1 MNTPGAAPGT
11 ETLGRSRSAMSVRP
25 APPPKKCPVH
35 CNSLWSLWYGLLTLA
50 LQAYVVYKCVT
61 RFLTYIALP
70 WPEDKQ
76 PYLELNL
83 YVGLVGAGVVL
94 LPFFFISF
102 MFKIGNLPNDGYK
115 LGYNL
120 STCSMDPPS
129 VLARSAG
136 REFYKYLFSKS
147 FDCRTCS
154 KCLAPRRSYLVIH
167 PPGLFLLFPASEDHY
182 RGQAN
187 RGWLLIPR
195 LVSLATSLLYFQLLI
210 TLILM

>member
-1 MNTPGAAPGT
+1 MSVGGVPGAPGAT
-11 ETLGRSRSAMSVRP
+11 DTLGRSRSAMSMRSTRA

-35 CNSLWSLWYGLLTLA
+35 CNSLWSLWYGVLTLA

-120 STCSMDPPS
+120 STCSLDPPS

-136 REFYKYLFSKS
+136 LVRNAWHHGGPTSS
-147 FDCRTCS
+147 FIH
-154 KCLAPRRSYLVIH
+154 LVSSFC
-167 PPGLFLLFPASEDHY
+167 FLLPRIIIEAKLIEVGFLS
-182 RGQAN
+182 RG
-187 RGWLLIPR
+187 L
-195 LVSLATSLLYFQLLI
+195 S
-210 TLILM
+210 

>member
-1 MNTPGAAPGT
+1 MSM
-11 ETLGRSRSAMSVRP
+11 RS

-35 CNSLWSLWYGLLTLA
+35 CNSLWSLWYGILTLA

-120 STCSMDPPS
+120 STCSLDPPS
-129 VLARSAG
+129 VLAR
-136 REFYKYLFSKS
+136 
-147 FDCRTCS
+147 
-154 KCLAPRRSYLVIH
+154 
-167 PPGLFLLFPASEDHY
+167 
-182 RGQAN
+182 
-187 RGWLLIPR
+187 
-195 LVSLATSLLYFQLLI
+195 
-210 TLILM
+210 

>member
-1 MNTPGAAPGT
+1 M
-11 ETLGRSRSAMSVRP
+11 RSPP
-25 APPPKKCPVH
+25 AQRKCPVH

-50 LQAYVVYKCVT
+50 LQAYVVYKCVA
-61 RFLTYIALP
+61 RFLTYISLP

-102 MFKIGNLPNDGYK
+102 MFKIGNLSNDGYK

-129 VLARSAG
+129 VLAR
-136 REFYKYLFSKS
+136 
-147 FDCRTCS
+147 
-154 KCLAPRRSYLVIH
+154 
-167 PPGLFLLFPASEDHY
+167 PG
-182 RGQAN
+182 G
-187 RGWLLIPR
+187 LIR
-195 LVSLATSLLYFQLLI
+195 NA
-210 TLILM
+210 

>member
-1 MNTPGAAPGT
+1 MIFDT
-11 ETLGRSRSAMSVRP
+11 EEYNSVHFYRSRSAMSMRS

-35 CNSLWSLWYGLLTLA
+35 CNSLWSLWYGLLTLG

-120 STCSMDPPS
+120 STCSLDPPS

-136 REFYKYLFSKS
+136 QISITKSISSKQ
-147 FDCRTCS
+147 
-154 KCLAPRRSYLVIH
+154 
-167 PPGLFLLFPASEDHY
+167 SE
-182 RGQAN
+182 
-187 RGWLLIPR
+187 I
-195 LVSLATSLLYFQLLI
+195 
-210 TLILM
+210 